1 MALRKLPRRRL
12 EPGETLVEQGAQE
25 DELYLLLDGVLDVE
39 VDGAVV
45 AQVGP
50 GAMLGERAAIE
61 GGTRTATLRAVTPC
75 RLAVISPEQISKYEL
90 TELALTRRREEP

>member
-1 MALRKLPRRRL
+1 MALAALGAASLPL
-12 EPGETLVEQGAQE
+12 LAQE
-25 DELYLLLDGVLDVE
+25 DDLFLLLDGVLDVE

-50 GAMLGERAAIE
+50 GAMLGERAALE

-75 RLAVISPEQISKYEL
+75 RLVVLAPEQISKYEL
-90 TELALTRRREEP
+90 TELALTRRREET

>member
-1 MALRKLPRRRL
+1 M
-12 EPGETLVEQGAQE
+12 
-25 DELYLLLDGVLDVE
+25 LDVE

-50 GAMLGERAAIE
+50 GAMLGERAALE

-75 RLAVISPEQISKYEL
+75 RLVVLPEQFSKYEL
-90 TELALTRRREEP
+90 TELSLTRRREET